1 MSIEFYKLKVK
12 EVRRETTDCVS
23 ISFEIPEEYK
33 EIFKFTQGQHITIRK
48 YFMGEEFRRS
58 YSLCTSPLDN
68 DFRVAVKKMYDG
80 LFSNYA
86 NTELKPGEILEV
98 IPPLGKFH
106 TDLHATNTKNYI
118 GFAAGSGITPIISIL
133 KSVLKTEPNSTFTL
147 FYGNKNV
154 ESVIFMEELEA
165 LKNQYM
171 GRLSLYYI
179 MSREAIGTP
188 LFKGHITGEK
198 VKEFAK
204 NIFDPAKTDEVFI
217 CGPESMLIDLKE
229 TLKDVGIPEKNI
241 HFELFATAGIA
252 KKKHDEEVVI
262 EADVLSEVTIIID
275 GDEFKFNLK
284 TTDVNILDAG
294 MKNGANLPFA
304 CKGGVCCTCRAK
316 LLEGKV
322 DMEVNYSLEPDEL
335 DAGFILT
342 CQSHPLTK
350 KVVVTFDEQ

>member
-12 EVRRETTDCVS
+12 EIRRETPECVS
-23 ISFEIPEEYK
+23 VAFEIPEEK
-33 EIFKFTQGQHITIRK
+33 KDIFKFTQGQYITIRK
-48 YFMGEEFRRS
+48 YFMGEEIRRS

-80 LFSNYA
+80 KFSNFA
-86 NTELKPGEILEV
+86 NTELKVGDELEV
-98 IPPLGKFH
+98 MPPLGKFF
-106 TDLHATNTKNYI
+106 TPLAESNSKNYV

-133 KSVLKTEPNSTFTL
+133 KSVLKLEPKSSFTL

-154 ESVIFMEELEA
+154 ESVMFMEELESI
-165 LKNQYM
+165 KNKYM
-171 GRLSLYYI
+171 GRFSLNYI
-179 MSREAIGTP
+179 MSREAIGSA
-188 LFKGHITGEK
+188 LFKGHINGEK
-198 VKEFAK
+198 CREFAK
-204 NIFDPAKTDEVFI
+204 NIFDPKTTDEVFI

-229 TLKDVGIPEKNI
+229 TLLDLGMPEKSI
-241 HFELFATAGIA
+241 HFELFATSGIA
-252 KKKHDEEVVI
+252 KKKHDEEVVL
-262 EADVLSEVTIIID
+262 EADVLSEVTLIID

-294 MKNGANLPFA
+294 LKNGAHLPFA

-335 DAGFILT
+335 EAGFILT

>member
-23 ISFEIPEEYK
+23 IAFEIPEEYK
-33 EIFKFTQGQHITIRK
+33 DIFKFTEGQHITIRK
-48 YFMGEEFRRS
+48 FFMGEEYRRS

-86 NTELKPGEILEV
+86 NTELKAGDELEV

-106 TDLHATNTKNYI
+106 SVVNEFHAKNYI
-118 GFAAGSGITPIISIL
+118 GFAAGSGITPVMSIL
-133 KSVLKTEPNSTFTL
+133 KTILKSEPQSNFTL

-154 ESVIFMEELEA
+154 ESVIFREELES
-165 LKNQYM
+165 LKNRYM
-171 GRLSLYYI
+171 GRLSLNYI
-179 MSREAIGTP
+179 MSREAIGSD

-198 VKEFAK
+198 CREFAK
-204 NIFDPAKTDEVFI
+204 TMFDPKSTDEVFI
-217 CGPESMLIDLKE
+217 CGPESMLIDLRD
-229 TLKDVGIPEKNI
+229 TLKDLGVPEKQI

-262 EADVLSEVTIIID
+262 DEDVLSAVTLIID
-275 GDEFKFNLK
+275 GDEFNFNLK

-294 MKNGANLPFA
+294 LKNGANLPFA

-335 DAGFILT
+335 EAGFILT